1 MRKLALLAAAVPL
14 LVGPPALAADKKTE
28 HPSVC
33 RAPEI
38 DLEYDTATFT
48 VVVTLPASGCK
59 TREHTM
65 FTLSAAISR
74 VGDQDGRDLTERSAT
89 CGPFRSSD
97 DFDNGEAQPEYSCNL
112 AVFLSHPE
120 VESAKYDV
128 DVTYPAA
135 SGDEQTTS
143 VFTFCTSY
151 GQTAT
156 CEQ

>member
-1 MRKLALLAAAVPL
+1 MRKLALLAAAFPL
-14 LVGPPALAADKKTE
+14 LVGPSALAADKKAE
-28 HPSVC
+28 RLSVC

-48 VVVTLPASGCK
+48 AVVTLPASGCK
-59 TREHTM
+59 SRESTM

-74 VGDQDGRDLTERSAT
+74 VDDEDGRDLVERSAT
-89 CGPFRSSD
+89 CGPFRSAE
-97 DFDNGEAQPEYSCNL
+97 DFDHGEGRSEYSCNL
-112 AVFLSHPE
+112 ALFLSHPE
-120 VESAKYDV
+120 VESAKYEV

-143 VFTFCTSY
+143 VFTFCTSD

>member
-14 LVGPPALAADKKTE
+14 LVGPPAVASDKKTE
-28 HPSVC
+28 RPSVC

-38 DLEYDTATFT
+38 NLEYDTATFT
-48 VVVTLPASGCK
+48 ALVTLPASGCK
-59 TREHTM
+59 SREHTM

-74 VGDQDGRDLTERSAT
+74 VDDEDGRDLIQRSAT
-89 CGPFRSSD
+89 CGPFRSAD
-97 DFDNGEAQPEYSCNL
+97 DFDKGEARSEYSCNL

-143 VFTFCTSY
+143 VFTFCTSDA
-151 GQTAT
+151 QTAT